1 MLHYFHTF
9 LLYVAATAD
18 DPYVC
23 RCYVTDEHID
33 LNLTTYVSEYCHWLT
48 DEYKLYLLAY
58 IGISS
63 VFGRR
68 ILLIFL

>member
-23 RCYVTDEHID
+23 QCHVTDEHID
-33 LNLTTYVSEYCHWLT
+33 LNLTTYVREYCQ
-48 DEYKLYLLAY
+48 
-58 IGISS
+58 
-63 VFGRR
+63 